1 MVLET
6 VCMMAGAG
14 LAVAY
19 GMAHAGEPASW
30 AGSALKTGSVL
41 ALAAGGL
48 ATGVPGLIVA
58 GLFLGAAGDF
68 CLSRPGDR
76 WFLAGMAAF
85 GAGHLAY
92 VLALW
97 HGLPGWVALAAVV
110 ALALSTE
117 APVLY
122 SRPSIDVL
130 FESAAECWGERVVG
144 ILLSGGNED
153 GAQGLDCIARAGG
166 LTIVQDPAEAEVPRM
181 PAAALEMCARI
192 DHVLPVARIGRLL
205 HDLVPIS

>member
-1 MVLET
+1 MMEAFARTAPQAIVIGASAGGVDALSALLPQLNPRAHYSALVVLHLRRERGSLLPRLFARQCAMT
-6 VCMMAGAG
+6 VREAEDKEPVRPGHIYFAPPDYHLLVECEDT
-14 LAVAY
+14 
-19 GMAHAGEPASW
+19 AGEAW
-30 AGSALKTGSVL
+30 
-41 ALAAGGL
+41 
-48 ATGVPGLIVA
+48 
-58 GLFLGAAGDF
+58 
-68 CLSRPGDR
+68 
-76 WFLAGMAAF
+76 
-85 GAGHLAY
+85 
-92 VLALW
+92 
-97 HGLPGWVALAAVV
+97 
-110 ALALSTE
+110 LALSVDE
-117 APVLY
+117 PEHF